1 MPLLVKSLPF
11 LLGRQFRQ
19 ELEKLF
25 VRQPWLEAELAY
37 IIQASKCLGDTWTKN
52 PMPSVRKAH
61 CSVAGRYPP

>member
-25 VRQPWLEAELAY
+25 VRQPWLEAELAKHTLFRH
-37 IIQASKCLGDTWTKN
+37 QNVLGIHGPKTQC
-52 PMPSVRKAH
+52 H
-61 CSVAGRYPP
+61 Q

>member
-25 VRQPWLEAELAY
+25 VRQPWLEAELAKHTLFRH
-37 IIQASKCLGDTWTKN
+37 QNVLGIHGPKTQ
-52 PMPSVRKAH
+52 SH
-61 CSVAGRYPP
+61 Q